1 LKRTSWNSLNLKGME
16 LAGVRLKQLRLERG
30 ISLEEVS
37 KKTKIHLSILKA
49 IEEDAV
55 ANFNPVY
62 LKGFLKIYCA
72 FLGVDVKD
80 YIGEARQAL
89 RMSGSAPSQD
99 RQKEG
104 VFSHAAAT
112 LKLIPF
118 RKINKTVLKRIFI
131 LIATLI
137 CIVLLFNVG
146 KIVFVKISSVW
157 KKGAAHRSAVQPKG
171 PTVKQA
177 AAERGQK
184 APPQTA
190 PVHTSAQQ
198 KTGVTAGVRLTV
210 QVKENCWVHVKADG
224 KTVFQRV
231 LMKGRSESWQAK
243 DKIELS
249 VGNAG
254 VVELQ
259 VNDKILPSI
268 GKKGQ
273 VVKNIVIT
281 QDGLSVGR

>member
-1 LKRTSWNSLNLKGME
+1 ME
-16 LAGVRLKQLRLERG
+16 SAGVRLKQLRLERG
-30 ISLEEVS
+30 ISLEDVS

-72 FLGVDVKD
+72 FLGVDAKD
-80 YIGEARQAL
+80 YIGEARQAVH
-89 RMSGSAPSQD
+89 MPGSAPSQG
-99 RQKEG
+99 RQREG
-104 VFSHAAAT
+104 IFSHAAAT

-118 RKINKTVLKRIFI
+118 NKINKTALKRLFI
-131 LIATLI
+131 LAVTLI
-137 CIVLLFNVG
+137 CIVFLFNIG
-146 KIVFVKISSVW
+146 KRISIKVSSAW
-157 KKGAAHRSAVQPKG
+157 KKSAAQRAAVLPKG
-171 PTVKQA
+171 APVKQA
-177 AAERGQK
+177 AAQGGQK

-190 PVHTSAQQ
+190 PTHPVAQQ
-198 KTGVTAGVRLTV
+198 KTAVMTGVRLTV
-210 QVKENCWVHVKADG
+210 QVKENCWIHVKADG

-254 VVELQ
+254 AVELQ
-259 VNDKILPSI
+259 VNDKFLPSI

-273 VVKNIVIT
+273 VIKNIVIT